1 MLASSSRGQT
11 HPGPRSILLRPRAEV
26 RTRFLRRPPWR
37 IVLVVIVH
45 LIDGTYELFR
55 YFLSP
60 AAAFDRSAPPELRA
74 VRGVV
79 GSVLGMLE
87 GGATHVGVATD
98 HVVESFR
105 NALWPGYKTGEGMDP
120 VLYAQFQPLEEALSA
135 LGVVVWPMVEF
146 EADDAL
152 AAAAAMAA
160 ADPRVEQV
168 VVCTPDKDLAQCVRG
183 DRVVQ
188 LDRRTRELRN
198 EAAVQQKFGVLPAS
212 IPDWLAL
219 VGDSA
224 DGFPGLPGWGAR
236 SAATVLA
243 RYHHLEHIP
252 KLAMEWDVSV
262 RGALRLAT
270 TLAEQREHA
279 LLFRV
284 LATLRADA
292 PIGADVDA
300 LRWTGPRPD
309 FAAWSERLGTPPL
322 QERAAVLAA
331 TRAAVTR

>member
-1 MLASSSRGQT
+1 MRRLPGV
-11 HPGPRSILLRPRAEV
+11 GPRIDRIFPGEHPPHGQGGGGARRAS
-26 RTRFLRRPPWR
+26 RFRRGPPCR
-37 IVLVVIVH
+37 IVAVVLVH

-60 AAAFDRSAPPELRA
+60 AAAFDRNAPEALRA

-79 GSVLGMLE
+79 GSILGMLE
-87 GGATHVGVATD
+87 GGATHLGVATD

-120 VLYAQFQPLEEALSA
+120 LLYAQFQPLEDALEA

-160 ADPRVEQV
+160 TDARVEQV

-198 EAAVQQKFGVLPAS
+198 ESAVRQKFGVPPVS

-224 DGFPGLPGWGAR
+224 DGYPGLPDWGEK

-243 RYHHLEHIP
+243 GYGHLEHIP
-252 KLAMEWDVSV
+252 KL
-262 RGALRLAT
+262 
-270 TLAEQREHA
+270 
-279 LLFRV
+279 
-284 LATLRADA
+284 
-292 PIGADVDA
+292 
-300 LRWTGPRPD
+300 
-309 FAAWSERLGTPPL
+309 
-322 QERAAVLAA
+322 
-331 TRAAVTR
+331 

>member
-1 MLASSSRGQT
+1 MR
-11 HPGPRSILLRPRAEV
+11 
-26 RTRFLRRPPWR
+26 
-37 IVLVVIVH
+37 VH

-60 AAAFDRSAPPELRA
+60 AAAFDRSAPEELRA

-87 GGATHVGVATD
+87 DGATHLGVATD
-98 HVVESFR
+98 HVIESFR
-105 NALWPGYKTGEGMDP
+105 NALWPGYKSGEGMDP
-120 VLYAQFQPLEEALSA
+120 LLYGQFQPLEEALGA

-152 AAAAAMAA
+152 AAAAVMAA
-160 ADPRVEQV
+160 GDPRVEQV

-183 DRVVQ
+183 DRIVQ

-198 EAAVQQKFGVLPAS
+198 ESAVQRKFGVLPAS

-224 DGFPGLPGWGAR
+224 DGYPGLPGWGAK

-243 RYHHLEHIP
+243 RYQHIEHIP
-252 KLAMEWDVSV
+252 KLAAEWNVSV

-270 TLAEQREHA
+270 ALAEQRERA
-279 LLFRV
+279 RLFRE
-284 LATLRADA
+284 LATLRTDA
-292 PIGADVDA
+292 PIETDVQG
-300 LRWTGPRPD
+300 LRWRGPRAE
-309 FAAWSERLGTPPL
+309 FAAWARRLGTPAL
-322 QERAAVLAA
+322 HERASALAA
-331 TRAAVTR
+331 AVAG